1 MFYSVPRNR
10 AAALFLSALLAAC
23 GGGGGGTTQAA
34 IQASGNSTAQGSTGQ
49 TTSGGGANTGSAS
62 SGSGA
67 EASAVAAH
75 FNRPVGVA
83 VDTSGNL
90 YIADSA
96 NYTIRKIAP
105 DGTVSTLAGSPG
117 MSGSADG
124 NGTAARFSALHDV
137 AVDGS
142 GNIYAVDNSAIRKI
156 TPSGA
161 VTTLAGV
168 SGANGYAEGVGAA
181 ARFNQPWGISADT
194 AGNLYVGDTEN
205 YVVRRITPAG
215 LVTTFAG
222 TAGVRGGADGTATTA
237 TFRGP
242 RGVEVNAAG
251 EVFVTDWFGPPAP
264 NIPEGSTLVRRI
276 ASNGTVSTIAG
287 NLGSE
292 TAPALFSNTFAI
304 TTDAGGNAYV
314 AAMSSVHRISPTG
327 AVTVLVNAAPQFV
340 SLEGVSVDAAGNLYV
355 TDASNHV
362 VSRVA
367 PNGGISPVAGVAGE
381 PGSSDSED

>member
-1 MFYSVPRNR
+1 MFYSIPRNR
-10 AAALFLSALLAAC
+10 AAALLFSALLAAC
-23 GGGGGGTTQAA
+23 GGGGSTTQTAT
-34 IQASGNSTAQGSTGQ
+34 QASGNSTTQGSTGQ
-49 TTSGGGANTGSAS
+49 QTSGGGASSGSAS

-83 VDTSGNL
+83 VDASGNL
-90 YIADSA
+90 YVADSA

-105 DGTVSTLAGSPG
+105 GGTVTTLAGSPG
-117 MSGSADG
+117 LSGSADG
-124 NGTAARFSALHDV
+124 NGAAARFSALHDV

-142 GNIYAVDNSAIRKI
+142 GNVYAVDNSAIRKI
-156 TPSGA
+156 TPSGT

-181 ARFNQPWGISADT
+181 ARFNQPWGISSDA

-205 YVVRRITPAG
+205 YVVRRITPTG
-215 LVTTFAG
+215 VVSTFAG
-222 TAGVRGGADGTATTA
+222 TAGVRGGTDGAATAA

-264 NIPEGSTLVRRI
+264 NIPEGSTLIRRI

-292 TAPALFSNTFAI
+292 TVPAMFNNTFAI
-304 TTDAGGNAYV
+304 TADAGGNAYV
-314 AAMSSVHRISPTG
+314 AAMSSVHRISPSG
-327 AVTVLVNAAPQFV
+327 AVTAVVDSASQFV

-355 TDASNHV
+355 TDASSHV
-362 VSRVA
+362 VSRIA
-367 PNGGISPVAGVAGE
+367 PNGGISPVAGVTGE
-381 PGSSDSED
+381 PGSNDSED